1 MKFWCNLVPDIQENI
16 VELLNIRIVHAS
28 CDIFISLRDASS
40 CCDVALIV
48 YDALPA
54 SAISLRYQ
62 ALVQVPSQGLAR
74 TIWMEMSA
82 SKVSFPQ
89 FCVYYLWLTFMSFLM
104 IPLSLARPCSV
115 TNAVLGAKLMIPL
128 SSLLGLDWKVESMHY
143 SHLLILLRRT
153 NRISETSKHLWISFI
168 IQVRGE
174 TDLLQRPEA
183 CVVVANHQSS
193 IDLLGM
199 FVIWGKLKR
208 VAALAKQSLMYYG
221 SFGITAFLCG
231 TVFVDRL
238 QYCDTFQ

>member
-16 VELLNIRIVHAS
+16 VEILNIRIVHAS

-40 CCDVALIV
+40 CFDVALIV

-128 SSLLGLDWKVESMHY
+128 SSLLGLDWKVESIHY
-143 SHLLILLRRT
+143 SHPLRLLRWT
-153 NRISETSKHLWISFI
+153 NRISETSKHVWISFI

>member
-16 VELLNIRIVHAS
+16 VELLYIRIVHAS

-40 CCDVALIV
+40 CCDVAHIV

-82 SKVSFPQ
+82 SKVSFRQ

-238 QYCDTFQ
+238 Q